1 MTEESQGGLSP
12 VAQFAAWLVELKV
25 RSGDPT
31 LERLSRLSGEVPRGH
46 QVPKSTLGKAL
57 QGRSLPS
64 LDVAVAIAQA
74 CVLHAGGT
82 GTALSAVRKECA
94 DRWFQANSS
103 LQVAKI
109 SRHAAGEPLK
119 DSERRAALQ
128 QHSEA
133 EEAFL
138 AKYYPCMT
146 ASLDRMELFGVTLR
160 QQDFSYR
167 MSTSYISLSAVQH
180 DSQSRWH
187 LQAAPAPASGKDGD
201 RGPLRV
207 EDAVARSRRV
217 LIRGDAGSGK
227 TTLLKWIA
235 VGAMNSTLPAPMAMW
250 NRAVPFFIPLRH
262 FTRELPTPE
271 QFLDYAAR
279 TLAAGAPQNFVRN
292 TLDSGHAILLI
303 DGVDE
308 LPSTRRGEVRDWLRE
323 LTSSY
328 EKCRYV
334 ITSRQAAIG
343 SGWLAD
349 TGFLSLELTPM
360 SLSDQNLF
368 ISHWHD
374 TMRSAVSDEQ
384 ERVRLREHEKALVRS
399 MAERRELRRLGSN
412 PLLCALLC
420 ALHWDREMHLPSD
433 RLKLFEAALEMLLV
447 RRDQQRN
454 IAGDTD
460 VVRLSSGVQELILR
474 KLAYWMIRNDFTE
487 VAVEQMTERVGSYLR
502 ETPDSTL
509 DPAAVTQ
516 HLLVRTGLL
525 RAPAVGRVDFVH
537 RTFQEYLAADQILND
552 DDLGFLIRHAHEDLW
567 QDVVVMAS
575 GRARDSERNQLVK
588 ALLKR
593 ARRDRTHRVR
603 LIVLAVDCAGSAPSL
618 AADLRR
624 ETQARAQE
632 LIPPQDRKQ
641 AEALAC
647 LGEVALDQMPE
658 PGAGLGAH
666 ELQAIL
672 HTCRLVGGTA
682 AMRVL
687 AGYGR
692 YFDRT
697 IERPLIEMWRDFDRG
712 EYARVVLSALS
723 EIDSLTVDAEL
734 LPHLSGV
741 HNLVRLRIDGPVP
754 GYEVVERLEGL
765 EELTL
770 VNPAP
775 ELSGFSAPAGL
786 RSLSVIGRVGHGTL
800 QRLLLPSAE
809 KLHLEIKGS
818 SRSSTSWS
826 LVSGMPEVTRRS
838 LTEMT
843 TDCPLSQIEVE
854 RLSTDFPALRAL
866 SVRPDYISS
875 IDQITFFLE
884 RLKEHTDVTT
894 FRISVADPDDLRGQL
909 AQSTFVHWKSTN
921 NLDSAIRRCEVAFTR
936 RSQG

>member
-1 MTEESQGGLSP
+1 MAEKSQGGLPP
-12 VAQFAAWLVELKV
+12 VAEFAAWLVELKV

-31 LERLSRLSGEVPRGH
+31 LEQLSRLTGKVPRGH
-46 QVPKSTLGKAL
+46 QVPKSTVGKAL

-64 LDVAVAIAQA
+64 LDVAVAVAQA

-82 GTALSAVRKECA
+82 SSAMSATRQECA
-94 DRWFQANSS
+94 DRWFQVRSS
-103 LQVAKI
+103 EQVAKI
-109 SRHAAGEPLK
+109 SRNAAEEPLT
-119 DSERRAALQ
+119 DSHRRAELQ
-128 QHSEA
+128 QRSEA

-167 MSTSYISLSAVQH
+167 MSTSYISLTAVRHGSA
-180 DSQSRWH
+180 SRY
-187 LQAAPAPASGKDGD
+187 QPQAPAPASNKDSD
-201 RGPLRV
+201 SGPLRV
-207 EDAVARSRRV
+207 EDAIAHSRRV

-235 VGAMNSTLPAPMAMW
+235 VRAMESTLPTPMAMW

-262 FTRELPTPE
+262 FARELPAPE

-279 TLAAGAPQNFVRN
+279 TLAAGAPQNFVRD

-328 EKCRYV
+328 ETCRYV
-334 ITSRQAAIG
+334 ITSRQAAID

-368 ISHWHD
+368 ISHWHE
-374 TMRSAVSDEQ
+374 TMRSAMSEEQ

-454 IAGDTD
+454 IAGDAD

-474 KLAYWMIRNDFTE
+474 KLAYWMIRNDLTE
-487 VAVEQMTERVGSYLR
+487 VSVEQMAERVGSYLR
-502 ETPDSTL
+502 ETPDDTL

-552 DDLGFLIRHAHEDLW
+552 DDLNFLIKRAHEDQW

-575 GRARDSERNQLVK
+575 GRARDSERNHLVK
-588 ALLKR
+588 ALLRR
-593 ARRDRTHRVR
+593 ARRDKAHRVR

-618 AADLRR
+618 ASDLRR

-647 LGEVALDQMPE
+647 LGEVALDQMPA
-658 PGAGLGAH
+658 PGPDLRAYEVL
-666 ELQAIL
+666 AIL
-672 HTCRLVGGTA
+672 DTCRLVGGTA

-687 AGYGR
+687 ADYGR
-692 YFDRT
+692 YFDHS
-697 IERPLIEMWRDFDRG
+697 IERQLIEMWRDFDRG

-723 EIDSLTVDAEL
+723 EISRLTVDAEL
-734 LPHLSGV
+734 LPHLSGLT
-741 HNLVRLRIDGPVP
+741 NLIRLRIDGPVP
-754 GYEVVERLEGL
+754 SYEVVEQLESL
-765 EELTL
+765 DELTL
-770 VNPAP
+770 VDPAP
-775 ELSGFSAPAGL
+775 KLSGLSAPPTL
-786 RSLSVIGRVGHGTL
+786 RSLSIIGRVEQRSF
-800 QRLLLPSAE
+800 QRLLLPFVETLHAE
-809 KLHLEIKGS
+809 VGGS
-818 SRSSTSWS
+818 GLPSTSWR
-826 LVSGMPEVTRRS
+826 LVAGMPEATRRS
-838 LTEMT
+838 ITEMT
-843 TDCPLSQIEVE
+843 TDSPLSEIDVE
-854 RLSTDFPALRAL
+854 HLSAEFPVLDVL
-866 SVRPDYISS
+866 SVRPDYISDV
-875 IDQITFFLE
+875 DQITFFLK
-884 RLKEHTDVTT
+884 RLKGHTNVTT
-894 FRISVADPDDLRGQL
+894 FRLSVADTDNLGHQI
-909 AQSTFVHWKSTN
+909 AQSVFVHWR
-921 NLDSAIRRCEVAFTR
+921 SAIILGNPEKRCEATFTR
-936 RSQG
+936 RP

>member
-1 MTEESQGGLSP
+1 MAEESQGGLP
-12 VAQFAAWLVELKV
+12 PEAEFAAWLVELKV

-31 LERLSRLSGEVPRGH
+31 LEQLSRLTSEVPRGH

-64 LDVAVAIAQA
+64 LDVAVAVAQA

-82 GTALSAVRKECA
+82 NKALAATRQECA

-103 LQVAKI
+103 KQVAKI
-109 SRHAAGEPLK
+109 SRNVAEEPLL
-119 DSERRAALQ
+119 DSHRRAVLQ

-167 MSTSYISLSAVQH
+167 MSTSYISLSAVRH
-180 DSQSRWH
+180 GSTSRH
-187 LQAAPAPASGKDGD
+187 QFQAPASASNEDSD
-201 RGPLRV
+201 SGPLRV
-207 EDAVARSRRV
+207 EDAIARSRRA

-235 VGAMNSTLPAPMAMW
+235 VGAMNGTLPAPMAMW
-250 NRAVPFFIPLRH
+250 NRAVPFFVPLRH
-262 FTRELPTPE
+262 FTKELPTPE

-279 TLAAGAPQNFVRN
+279 TLAASAPQNFVRN

-334 ITSRQAAIG
+334 ITSRQAAID

-349 TGFLSLELTPM
+349 MSFLSLELTPM

-368 ISHWHD
+368 ISHWHE
-374 TMRSAVSDEQ
+374 TMRSAVNDEQ
-384 ERVRLREHEKALVRS
+384 EWVRLREHEKALVRS

-487 VAVEQMTERVGSYLR
+487 VSVDQMTERVESYLR
-502 ETPDSTL
+502 ETPDNTL
-509 DPAAVTQ
+509 DPTAVTQ

-552 DDLGFLIRHAHEDLW
+552 DDLSFLIKHAHEDLW

-575 GRARDSERNQLVK
+575 GRARDSERNHLVK

-593 ARRDRTHRVR
+593 ARRDKAHRVR
-603 LIVLAVDCAGSAPSL
+603 LIVLAVDCAGSAPLL
-618 AADLRR
+618 AVDLRR

-658 PGAGLGAH
+658 PGSGLEAY
-666 ELQAIL
+666 EVEAIL

-687 AGYGR
+687 AGYSR
-692 YFDRT
+692 YFDQS
-697 IERPLIEMWRDFDRG
+697 IERQLIEMWRDFDRG

-723 EIDSLTVDAEL
+723 EISSLTVDAEF
-734 LPHLSGV
+734 LPHLSGLT
-741 HNLVRLRIDGPVP
+741 NLIQLRIDGPVP
-754 GYEVVERLEGL
+754 SYEVVEQLESL
-765 EELTL
+765 HELIL
-770 VNPAP
+770 VDPAD
-775 ELSGFSAPAGL
+775 LSGFSAPSAL
-786 RSLSVIGRVGHGTL
+786 RALSIIGHVEHWSF
-800 QRLLLPSAE
+800 QRLLLPSVKTLHAE
-809 KLHLEIKGS
+809 IEGANPS
-818 SRSSTSWS
+818 VTSWR
-826 LVSGMPEVTRRS
+826 LVAGMPEATRRS
-838 LTEMT
+838 ISEIT
-843 TDCPLSQIEVE
+843 TGGPLFVIDVE
-854 RLSTDFPALRAL
+854 SLSADFPALDVL
-866 SVRPDYISS
+866 SVRQDYISN
-875 IDQITFFLE
+875 IDHVTFFLE
-884 RLKEHTDVTT
+884 RLKESSNITT
-894 FRISVADPDDLRGQL
+894 FRISFADTEDLGNRIT
-909 AQSTFVHWKSTN
+909 QSTFVHWESTATF
-921 NLDSAIRRCEVAFTR
+921 DTPGRSCEATFTR
-936 RSQG
+936 RSD